1 MPTETFFNLPQEKRA
16 RLVAAIRNELSR
28 VPFNEVSINRIVRA
42 AGIPRG
48 SYYQYFISRDD
59 LYDFLLTEY
68 RARMQESAVRTLREQ
83 NGDVF
88 LTVLSGFDE
97 SVAFASDESNL
108 LIMRHLFD
116 YRSPAKPADG
126 KDPFTNI
133 SILTQNIDLIDA
145 STLNCSGRD
154 DLLAILEIL
163 FSLLAFTLAELFC
176 NPQNADALR
185 GRLKSKLEILKHGML
200 RTDAEGGASAC

>member
-1 MPTETFFNLPQEKRA
+1 MPTETFFNLPQEKRE
-16 RLVAAIRNELSR
+16 RLIHAIRSELTR
-28 VPFNEVSINRIVRA
+28 VPFNEISINRIVHSA
-42 AGIPRG
+42 EIPRG
-48 SYYQYFISRDD
+48 SYYQYFIDRDD

-88 LTVLSGFDE
+88 STVLSGFDE
-97 SVAFASDESNL
+97 SVAFARDESNL
-108 LIMRHLFD
+108 LIIRHLFD
-116 YRSPAKPADG
+116 YRSPAKPSGG
-126 KDPFTNI
+126 KDPFSNITILTDNI
-133 SILTQNIDLIDA
+133 SLID
-145 STLNCSGRD
+145 SSSLRCSSRE

-185 GRLKSKLEILKHGML
+185 TRLVRKLDILKHGIV
-200 RTDAEGGASAC
+200 RTECKGGACAC

>member
-16 RLVAAIRNELSR
+16 RLIGAIRNELTR
-28 VPFNEVSINRIVRA
+28 VSFSEVSINRIVRE

-48 SYYQYFISRDD
+48 SYYQYFISRND

-68 RARMQESAVRTLREQ
+68 RARMQESAVRTLKEQ

-116 YRSPAKPADG
+116 YRSPAKPVDG
-126 KDPFTNI
+126 KDPFSNI
-133 SILTQNIDLIDA
+133 SILTRNIDLIDA
-145 STLNCSGRD
+145 SALNCSGRD
-154 DLLAILEIL
+154 DLLAMLEIL

-176 NPQNADALR
+176 NPQNAAALR
-185 GRLKSKLEILKHGML
+185 ARLTRQLEILKGGMV
-200 RTDAEGGASAC
+200 RAETAGGARVC

>member
-16 RLVAAIRNELSR
+16 RLVSAIRDELTR
-28 VPFNEVSINRIVRA
+28 VSFNDVSINRIIHA

-48 SYYQYFISRDD
+48 SYYQYFIDRDD

-88 LTVLSGFDE
+88 STVLSGFDE
-97 SVAFASDESNL
+97 SVAFALDEANL
-108 LIMRHLFD
+108 LIIRHLFD
-116 YRSPAKPADG
+116 YRSPAKPTDG
-126 KDPFTNI
+126 KDPFSNMT
-133 SILTQNIDLIDA
+133 ILTSNINLIDA
-145 STLNCSGRD
+145 SSLNCSGHEE
-154 DLLAILEIL
+154 LLATLEIL

-176 NPQNADALR
+176 NPQNATALR
-185 GRLKSKLEILKHGML
+185 TRLILKLEILKRGML
-200 RTDAEGGASAC
+200 RSEGNGGVRTC

>member
-1 MPTETFFNLPQEKRA
+1 MPTETFFNLPEEKRT
-16 RLVAAIRNELSR
+16 RLVEAIRSELSR
-28 VPFNEVSINRIVRA
+28 VPFNEVSINRIVRT

-48 SYYQYFISRDD
+48 SYYQYFVSKDD

-88 LTVLSGFDE
+88 STVLSGFDE
-97 SVAFASDESNL
+97 SVAFALNESNI
-108 LIMRHLFD
+108 LIIQHLFD

-126 KDPFTNI
+126 KDPFSNI
-133 SILTQNIDLIDA
+133 TILTRNIDLIDA
-145 STLNCSGRD
+145 SSLNCSGRE

-176 NPQNADALR
+176 NPQNAAALR
-185 GRLKSKLEILKHGML
+185 ARLVHKLEILKTGMV
-200 RTDAEGGASAC
+200 RADGKGGVGVC